1 MLSKLFQPIHLFQ
14 NFKGVNSKDSI
25 ENIDPGEWDE
35 TSINIFSDPRG
46 ALGSRSGFTAITSA
60 SIGSATAW
68 CGFYQHEVHAGGTT
82 TPHYIG
88 GSSDGKVYEYISNAY
103 SQLYTGL
110 GVAGGVNKRYSF
122 FSLDNSAV
130 IMDGE
135 SLPLVWT
142 GTGSAATFASS
153 VTADW
158 GLEWQRYPF
167 MHSTVDPRLIYYGSI
182 GDPDSAYSS
191 FLNFD
196 YDTQA
201 LTGACHSGDDMLVG
215 KNNALYRVQY
225 RGTTPLF
232 KIYRINSTVGPVCH
246 WVMKELPGGQ
256 VVFLADDCNFY
267 MVSGDVVAACGDNI
281 QDYIK
286 SGVKARLKYAVS
298 GILYERNQYWCSF
311 SYTSGATTND
321 RTVVMDYSRPYLDSW
336 GKMQFPWFIY
346 SIAANCL
353 AEIKVSGKCWL
364 YHGAYTGLMYKD
376 DNGTNDNGSA
386 FSSTYRSKKLS
397 LGDPTLEKKFD
408 YMALSYPYQ
417 GSWNLSVNLVCDGNA
432 MTEKSF
438 NESMDGGLGSQTLW
452 DNFKWDEANWSGE
465 SDIDS
470 IREIR
475 RQGKLI
481 QVAFG
486 TTGLN
491 ESWLVYNYSLHAKA
505 IGRGIRK
512 RES

>member
-1 MLSKLFQPIHLFQ
+1 
-14 NFKGVNSKDSI
+14 
-25 ENIDPGEWDE
+25 
-35 TSINIFSDPRG
+35 
-46 ALGSRSGFTAITSA
+46 
-60 SIGSATAW
+60 
-68 CGFYQHEVHAGGTT
+68 
-82 TPHYIG
+82 
-88 GSSDGKVYEYISNAY
+88 
-103 SQLYTGL
+103 
-110 GVAGGVNKRYSF
+110 
-122 FSLDNSAV
+122 
-130 IMDGE
+130 
-135 SLPLVWT
+135 
-142 GTGSAATFASS
+142 
-153 VTADW
+153 
-158 GLEWQRYPF
+158 
-167 MHSTVDPRLIYYGSI
+167 
-182 GDPDSAYSS
+182 
-191 FLNFD
+191 
-196 YDTQA
+196 
-201 LTGACHSGDDMLVG
+201 
-215 KNNALYRVQY
+215 
-225 RGTTPLF
+225 
-232 KIYRINSTVGPVCH
+232 
-246 WVMKELPGGQ
+246 
-256 VVFLADDCNFY
+256 
-267 MVSGDVVAACGDNI
+267 
-281 QDYIK
+281 
-286 SGVKARLKYAVS
+286 
-298 GILYERNQYWCSF
+298 
-311 SYTSGATTND
+311 
-321 RTVVMDYSRPYLDSW
+321 MDYSRPYLDSW